1 MNFPAI
7 TKKEFETNLSSNF
20 SFEKQPYIGICV
32 SGGCDSM
39 ALLLLMREWIKKLKG
54 RILAI
59 HFDHNLRIESN
70 FESKVLE
77 KKVKKLGVDFTKI
90 TWNHTNIDSRILEV
104 ARNERYK
111 KIISY
116 CKKHKI
122 INLMTAHNLDD
133 NLETF
138 LMRKK
143 RDNISLGL
151 SSIPKIR
158 VVDDLRIIRPLLIYE
173 KARLEATC
181 KKSKIQ
187 WLVDKSNFDERFER
201 VRVRNFLKSKNVKCI
216 ESINSELRK
225 RKDVNLV
232 KEKKILKFFCKELRF
247 YDYGVF
253 KICREKFNKQSK
265 TLKIEILKKILTTAG
280 GRDFSP
286 KRKSILY
293 FLSLEKRNES
303 FNFTLHTCLLK
314 VCKNNI
320 KILKEISNKRKV
332 EKFFLKK
339 GKKTLWQNRFIIE
352 SKIYD
357 LEMNNITQKNWPSL
371 KKKIDSKNS
380 KLDFLVIQSLP
391 LIILNGDR
399 VVPFLSENKYLEQL
413 GIKFYFFPKVPL
425 QKKNFF

>member
-7 TKKEFETNLSSNF
+7 TKKEFERNLSSNF
-20 SFEKQPYIGICV
+20 SFEKEPYIGICV

-39 ALLLLMREWIKKLKG
+39 ALLLLMREWIKKLNG

-77 KKVKKLGVDFTKI
+77 KKVKKLGVDFAKI
-90 TWNHTNIDSRILEV
+90 TWNHTKIDSRILEV

-111 KIISY
+111 KIINY
-116 CKKHKI
+116 CKKLKI

-143 RDNISLGL
+143 RDSTSLGL

-181 KKSKIQ
+181 RKSKVQ
-187 WLVDKSNFDERFER
+187 WLIDKSNFDERFER
-201 VRVRNFLKSKNVKCI
+201 VRVRNFLKSKSVKCI
-216 ESINSELRK
+216 DSFNSELRK

-280 GRDFSP
+280 GKDFSP
-286 KRKSILY
+286 KRKSILC
-293 FLSLEKRNES
+293 FLSIEKRNES
-303 FNFTLHTCLLK
+303 FNFTLHTCMLR
-314 VCKNNI
+314 VNNDYI
-320 KILKEISNKRKV
+320 EIVKEIYNKHKV
-332 EKFFLKK
+332 EKFLLKK

-352 SKIYD
+352 SKNYD
-357 LEMNNITQKNWPSL
+357 LEMYNISQKNWPSL
-371 KKKIDSKNS
+371 KKKIVPKNPR
-380 KLDFLVIQSLP
+380 LDFLTIQSLP
-391 LIILNGDR
+391 LIILNGNKI
-399 VVPFLSENKYLEQL
+399 VPFLSENKHLEQL
-413 GIKFYFFPKVPL
+413 GVKVYFFPKIPL
-425 QKKNFF
+425 HKKNFF